1 MGNYYFLL
9 IDMYLIISAMTQCL
23 CPRDCMGAEGKDVSQ
38 RGEPK
43 TVFPQI
49 CLYICRWL
57 GTFLLGYASF
67 AELKFTIGKT

>member
-23 CPRDCMGAEGKDVSQ
+23 CPRDCMGAEGKDISQ

-43 TVFPQI
+43 ALSPNLSLYLQMVGNFPTRI
-49 CLYICRWL
+49 C
-57 GTFLLGYASF
+57 
-67 AELKFTIGKT
+67 